1 MLDLAF
7 DLAFERAEERIDDL
21 EFFLALES
29 FFFSLFHH
37 PLLLW
42 IYFFNIYYKLS
53 NNHSNNIH

>member
-29 FFFSLFHH
+29 FFFFIISSPNIIMDLF
-37 PLLLW
+37 
-42 IYFFNIYYKLS
+42 F
-53 NNHSNNIH
+53 